1 MQEYQAPQPPL
12 QGYSGPHPWH
22 QQQQHG
28 QEEQPPLPP
37 PEPEAPPPPPDA
49 LPADAGKPAQLS
61 LGRGLYAQHMGLTG
75 LHLMLCP
82 VLSGNHRV
90 RQG

>member
-1 MQEYQAPQPPL
+1 MQEFQAAQPPL

-22 QQQQHG
+22 QQQQQE

-49 LPADAGKPAQLS
+49 LPPDAGKPAQASRRHGLS
-61 LGRGLYAQHMGLTG
+61 A
-75 LHLMLCP
+75 
-82 VLSGNHRV
+82 
-90 RQG
+90 